1 MRAVTLKAAGD
12 AVAQL
17 IGYYTGL
24 AHDQLRRDGVV
35 RGPVDY
41 YLDPGEPAGR
51 WWGSGCAAVGLAG
64 EVLPEQLHALL
75 EGRHPA
81 TGAVLGRRF
90 GDRSARGFDATFS
103 ATKSVLVL
111 WALSPDPWVRAEV
124 AAAHDA
130 AVEAAL
136 GWLERHGAVTRR
148 GRDGI
153 DQVDARGLVVALF
166 RQHTSR
172 TADPQLH
179 THAVIWA
186 KVQDPTGQW
195 LALDARFLKY
205 QQRSIGW
212 VYDAA
217 LRAELTARLGVTW
230 GPVIDG
236 HADIVGVA
244 DELVA
249 EFSQRSTQVDDK
261 LRELVAR
268 WAADHDGVDPDA
280 RTISR
285 LERKAVLS
293 SRPDKQAALD
303 AQALRTEWRGRA
315 AALGFDALS
324 PPSTRRT
331 LPGLGHVDRD
341 AVITEA
347 IARVGEQG
355 ATWLQAD
362 MAREIATLLPADATS
377 SGQQLV
383 ELVDELAAEAAG
395 QCLGLHPPDRG
406 AVARRVDGRPV
417 SEHVT
422 DRRLTTRVILDQEA
436 ALLRWAHHAV
446 GIVPAAAGEHAQ
458 AAAAGAVA
466 GTHRLVLVVGPA
478 GTGKTTMLHA
488 GIAGL
493 RARGRTAVGLAP
505 SGKAADVLARE
516 TGCPAT
522 TLARFLQTH
531 AQTGRASALSA
542 GSTVVLDEAGM
553 AATEDLA
560 RLVRLADTRFWRLV
574 CVGDPDQL
582 PAVGRG
588 GMFAHWCDS
597 LPAHQLDEV
606 RRFTEP
612 WQAAASLALRR
623 GDPAAAQTY
632 AAYKRL
638 EALHPALVPARV
650 ARLHDAVDG
659 RGESLAITCTTAATA
674 RAINLEVQRRRHPRR
689 AGPVAELADGTRAL
703 VGDRVATRRNAP
715 LVTDTGA
722 AVRNRYTWTV
732 VAVGRDGSLTVA
744 DAGRGTV
751 TLPADY
757 VARHVELGWA
767 VTGYGSQGIT
777 TDHAL
782 CVVEPRSS
790 RAGIYVGMTR
800 GRHHNRAII
809 LDPTG
814 LADPQEA
821 FATAIT
827 RPANAITAHA
837 VRDELYRAAG
847 LDPPGVQLTRAPLD
861 RTLRREPSPSAARGL
876 GL

>member
-12 AVAQL
+12 AVARL
-17 IGYYTGL
+17 IGYYADLGR
-24 AHDQLRRDGVV
+24 DQLGWDRVA

-41 YLDPGEPAGR
+41 YLDPAEPPGR
-51 WWGSGCAAVGLAG
+51 WWGSGCPSVGLEG
-64 EVLPEQLHALL
+64 EVLPEQLQALL

-81 TGAVLGRRF
+81 TGAPLGRRF
-90 GDRSARGFDATFS
+90 GDKSARGFDATFS
-103 ATKSVLVL
+103 AAKSVSVL
-111 WALSPDPWVRAEV
+111 WALSADPWVRAEV
-124 AAAHDA
+124 TAAHDA
-130 AVEAAL
+130 AVDAAL

-153 DQVDARGLVVALF
+153 DQVDTQGLVVALF

-186 KVQDPTGQW
+186 KVQDPTGRW

-217 LRAELTARLGVTW
+217 LRSELSTRLGITW
-230 GPVIDG
+230 GPVVGG
-236 HADIVGVA
+236 HADIVGVP
-244 DELVA
+244 DELIV

-268 WAADHDGVDPDA
+268 WAAEHDGVDPDA
-280 RTISR
+280 RTIAR
-285 LERKAVLS
+285 VERKAVVS

-303 AQALRTEWRGRA
+303 ADALRAEWRGRA

-324 PPSTRRT
+324 LPSSQRE
-331 LPGLGHVDRD
+331 LPGFGHTDRNG
-341 AVITEA
+341 VIAEA
-347 IARVGEQG
+347 LARVGQQG

-362 MAREIATLLPADATS
+362 VAREIATLLPADATG

-395 QCLGLHPPDRG
+395 RCLGLHPPARG
-406 AVARRVDGRPV
+406 AVARRLAGRPV

-422 DRRLTTRVILDQEA
+422 DRRLTTQAILDQEA
-436 ALLRWAHHAV
+436 ALMRWARQAAGV
-446 GIVPAAAGEHAQ
+446 VPAAAGEGAQ
-458 AAAAGAVA
+458 AAAARAVA

-478 GTGKTTMLHA
+478 GAGKTTMLRA

-493 RARGRTAVGLAP
+493 RGRGRTAVGLAP

-516 TGCPAT
+516 TGCTAT
-522 TLARFLQTH
+522 TLARFLHGQG
-531 AQTGRASALSA
+531 QTGRIPALPA
-542 GSTVVLDEAGM
+542 GSTVILDEAGM

-560 RLVRLADTRFWRLV
+560 RLVRLADARFWRLV
-574 CVGDPDQL
+574 CVGDPYQL

-588 GMFAHWCDS
+588 GMFAHWCDT
-597 LPAHQLDEV
+597 LPAHHLDGV
-606 RRFTEP
+606 HRFADD

-632 AAYKRL
+632 AAHQRL
-638 EALHPALVPARV
+638 ETAHPALIPARV

-659 RGESLAITCTTAATA
+659 RGESLAITCATSATA
-674 RAINLEVQRRRHPRR
+674 RAINLEIQRHRHRRRARL
-689 AGPVAELADGTRAL
+689 AAELAGGTRAF
-703 VGDRVATRRNAP
+703 VGDQIATRRNAL
-715 LVTDTGA
+715 LVSDTGA
-722 AVRNRYTWTV
+722 VVRNRHTWTV
-732 VAVGRDGSLTVA
+732 LAVGRDGSLAVA
-744 DAGRGTV
+744 DPDRGTV
-751 TLPADY
+751 KLPLDY

-767 VTGYGSQGIT
+767 VTGYGNQGIT
-777 TDHAL
+777 TDHAI
-782 CVVEPRSS
+782 CVVEPGSS

-800 GRHHNRAII
+800 GRRHNRALV

-814 LADPQEA
+814 LADPQDA
-821 FATAIT
+821 FGAASA
-827 RPANAITAHA
+827 RPANALTAHA
-837 VRDELYRAAG
+837 VRDQLYRAAG
-847 LDPPGVQLTRAPLD
+847 LEPPAAEMT
-861 RTLRREPSPSAARGL
+861 REPLRHTLGRKPRPSVARGL